1 MALTF
6 LHFDFAGTDES
17 AFCINWRKETK
28 GVFII
33 VVIGVEAL
41 LTFVL
46 GAVVGS
52 FLNVCI
58 WRIPEGMSIIAP
70 ASHCPSCGHPIR
82 FYDNIPLVSYLI
94 LRGRC
99 RACGTRI
106 SLRYPF
112 VEVLTAVMALLVYW
126 KFGLT
131 LKFLAAFI
139 FVSALILITFIDI
152 DHQIIPDVITL
163 PGIPI
168 CFCMAIFIMK
178 LSFMEALLGVL
189 IGGGSLYLIAL
200 IYELVTKREGMGGGD
215 IKLLALLGAF
225 LGWKSLL
232 FILLVSSLV
241 GAVFGISVMMIKG
254 SDMKYVVPFGPF
266 LSFAAVA
273 YLFVGEYA
281 VNLLLYHQL

>member
-1 MALTF
+1 MTMTEFGAI
-6 LHFDFAGTDES
+6 FA
-17 AFCINWRKETK
+17 
-28 GVFII
+28 FI
-33 VVIGVEAL
+33 
-41 LTFVL
+41 L

-58 WRIPEGMSIIAP
+58 WRIPEGLSIVTP
-70 ASHCPSCGHPIR
+70 ASHCPDCGHPIR
-82 FYDNIPLVSYLI
+82 FYDNIPLISYLI

-99 RACGTRI
+99 RACGGRI

-112 VEVLTAVMALLVYW
+112 VEGLTALMALFLFW

-152 DHQIIPDVITL
+152 DYQIIPDVISL

-168 CFCMAIFIMK
+168 CFLMAVFIMD
-178 LSFMEALLGVL
+178 LSFMDALLGLL
-189 IGGGSLYLIAL
+189 IGGGSLYLVAVL
-200 IYELVTKREGMGGGD
+200 YELATKREGMGGGD
-215 IKLLALLGAF
+215 IKLLALMGAF

-241 GAVFGISVMMIKG
+241 GAVVGISIMLARG
-254 SDMKYVVPFGPF
+254 GDMKYAVPFGPF
-266 LSFAAVA
+266 LSLAAVA

-281 VNLLLYHQL
+281 TNLFLYHQL

>member
-1 MALTF
+1 MTMTELGAI
-6 LHFDFAGTDES
+6 FA
-17 AFCINWRKETK
+17 
-28 GVFII
+28 FI
-33 VVIGVEAL
+33 
-41 LTFVL
+41 L

-58 WRIPEGMSIIAP
+58 WRIPEGLSIVKP
-70 ASHCPSCGHPIR
+70 ASHCPDCGHPIR
-82 FYDNIPLVSYLI
+82 FYDNIPLISYLI

-99 RACGTRI
+99 RACGGRI

-112 VEVLTAVMALLVYW
+112 VEGLTALMALFLFW

-152 DHQIIPDVITL
+152 DYQIIPDVISL

-168 CFCMAIFIMK
+168 CFLMAVFIMN
-178 LSFMEALLGVL
+178 LSFMDALLGLL
-189 IGGGSLYLIAL
+189 IGGGSLYLVAVL
-200 IYELVTKREGMGGGD
+200 YELATKREGMGGGD
-215 IKLLALLGAF
+215 IKLLALMGAF

-241 GAVFGISVMMIKG
+241 GAVVGISIMLVRG
-254 SDMKYVVPFGPF
+254 GDMKYAVPFGPF
-266 LSFAAVA
+266 LSLAAVA

-281 VNLLLYHQL
+281 TNLFLYHQL